1 MYRIFSRTAPGVVLH
16 VAIIMRVVPVY
27 MVTEARDF
35 VVDVVM
41 AARRGG
47 KAVSDLLE
55 EVSVQGDADR
65 VTLYELK
72 MTLRDRGFGVLML
85 LFALPLSIPIPVPP
99 GYTTVLSIPLLLFS
113 AQMLMGFSTPWLPAF
128 LEKRSFK
135 REFLATVIERTSPI
149 LKGMERW
156 SKPRMFVMF
165 NDVGEKAVA
174 LICLLCAISIA
185 IPLPLTNFI
194 PAGGV
199 SAMALG
205 MLNRDGV
212 LVILGVLVGFFGL
225 LVTTVVLIAGP
236 KLVIEMFSFLFKS

>member
-1 MYRIFSRTAPGVVLH
+1 M
-16 VAIIMRVVPVY
+16 
-27 MVTEARDF
+27 
-35 VVDVVM
+35 DVVM
-41 AARRGG
+41 GAHRDG

-65 VTLYELK
+65 ITLYELK
-72 MTLRDRGFGVLML
+72 MTLRDRGFGVLIL
-85 LFALPLSIPIPVPP
+85 LFALPLSIPLPVPP

-113 AQMLMGFSTPWLPAF
+113 AQMLMGLSTPWLPAF

-135 REFLATVIERTSPI
+135 REFLATVIEKTSPI

-156 SKPRMFVMF
+156 SRPRLSIVFSG
-165 NDVGEKAVA
+165 VGEKAIA
-174 LICLLCAISIA
+174 LICLLCALSIA

-194 PAGGV
+194 PAGGM

-212 LVILGVLVGFFGL
+212 LVMLGVLVGFVGL
-225 LVTTVVLIAGP
+225 LITAVVLTAGP
-236 KLVIEMFSFLFKS
+236 KLVVEMFSFLFKLW